1 MNKVITSPATNIPA
15 HEKSH
20 VRGWSLGWAELLEA
34 DISNRCDDDIMQ
46 YDLYN
51 GCKVLRIIILI
62 FENWI

>member
-34 DISNRCDDDIMQ
+34 DISNKCDDDIMQ
-46 YDLYN
+46 YDKAVSYTHLTLPTIYS
-51 GCKVLRIIILI
+51 V
-62 FENWI
+62 